1 MPRYLSP
8 EWFAAA
14 QHAAAGNAALQTA
27 TAGAHVVVEH
37 EITGGPDGDV
47 RFHVVV
53 DHGRVE
59 IVNAP
64 AEAPTVTFVQ
74 NYETAAAIGRGE
86 LSAQGAFLT
95 GNLRVRGDLPRLVDE
110 LDAFG
115 GVDDLFDGL
124 RAQTDY

>member
-8 EWFAAA
+8 EWFDAA
-14 QHAAAGNAALQTA
+14 QTAARGNAALQAA

-37 EITGGPDGDV
+37 EVTGGPHGDG
-47 RFHVVV
+47 RLHVMVE
-53 DHGRVE
+53 DRKGE

-64 AEAPTVTFVQ
+64 ASNPTVTFVQ
-74 NYETAAAIGRGE
+74 DYETATLIGRGE

-95 GNLRVRGDLPRLVDE
+95 GRLRVRGDLPKLVDE
-110 LDAFG
+110 MDAFG

-124 RAQTDY
+124 RAQTEY

>member
-8 EWFAAA
+8 EWFESA
-14 QHAAAGNAALQTA
+14 QRAAAGNAALHAA
-27 TAGAHVVVEH
+27 TKGAHVVVEH
-37 EITGGPDGDV
+37 EVTGGPDGDV

-53 DHGRVE
+53 DDGRVE

-64 AEAPTVTFVQ
+64 APEPTVTFVQ
-74 NYETAAAIGRGE
+74 DYETASSIGRGE

-95 GNLRVRGDLPRLVDE
+95 GRLRVRGDVPKLVDE
-110 LDAFG
+110 MDAFG

-124 RAQTDY
+124 R